1 MVAIIGSPPRSP
13 IGISTSAGQVAS
25 TIRLLIVY
33 AHYIYNRVEAKT
45 GSAMKKLLVLFALL
59 LVFTGIAAA
68 DPAIGPS
75 LWRNQR
81 GSILQVKSISAG
93 FMPSTF
99 IFSGTFINQGKNFA
113 CKGIPYAAFGTST
126 PQGITFH
133 VFFAKCSKYTQWTGR
148 ISPNG
153 RTMTT
158 NWQLFYI
165 LNDPQTGSDVF
176 TRLR

>member
-1 MVAIIGSPPRSP
+1 M
-13 IGISTSAGQVAS
+13 
-25 TIRLLIVY
+25 
-33 AHYIYNRVEAKT
+33 
-45 GSAMKKLLVLFALL
+45 GSAMKKLMVSFALF
-59 LVFTGIAAA
+59 LVFSGVAAA

-93 FMPSTF
+93 FMPGTF
-99 IFSGTFINQGKNFA
+99 IFSGTFINQAKNYA
-113 CKGIPYAAFGTST
+113 CKGIPYDAFGTST

-148 ISPNG
+148 IRPNG

-158 NWQLFYI
+158 NWQLFYV